1 LVVDFTM
8 MTRRYTSILFTFAIF
23 TFALTACVRAASTAP
38 TPAPRSAL
46 PAPQATL
53 AAAQSNQPC
62 RSADLETSSNSS
74 VANEAI
80 TIGVTL
86 MNRTGYACQLQGA
99 PQVELLGADNNP
111 LPIQYTA
118 AALNQT
124 PPLPTTLNIT
134 PGESAIVS
142 MAWSNAC
149 PPLPEK
155 ISLRLTLANG
165 ETLAIAP
172 ENLPTPP
179 CSDKSQ
185 PATLIVSPYSYP
197 P

>member
-1 LVVDFTM
+1 VVDLLS
-8 MTRRYTSILFTFAIF
+8 MTRQHAFLSVIFLLLAFT
-23 TFALTACVRAASTAP
+23 LSACVRTASAAP

-46 PAPQATL
+46 PAPQATFT
-53 AAAQSNQPC
+53 AAQSSQPC
-62 RSADLETSSNSS
+62 RPADLETSSNSS
-74 VANEAI
+74 AANEAV

-99 PQVELLGADNNP
+99 PQVELLGADDNP

-118 AALNQT
+118 ATLNQT
-124 PPLPTTLNIT
+124 PPIPTTLNIT

-142 MAWSNAC
+142 MIWSNAC
-149 PPLPEK
+149 PPLSQK

-172 ENLPTPP
+172 ANIPAPP
-179 CSDKSQ
+179 CSDKNQ
-185 PATLIVSPYSYP
+185 PATLTVSPYSYP